1 MPSAVKSE
9 EYDLLHFSERRPKI
23 CTEKLGR
30 IAPKPVYEKVK
41 RIFDLCFSLLLLVVL
56 ILPMLIIAVM
66 IRLDSPGNPIYRQ
79 TRLGKNQKP
88 FTIYK
93 FRTMHLLAEQD
104 GPRWAKPNDSR
115 STRLGRALR
124 HAHLDELPQLINIIA
139 GQMSF
144 VGPRPERPEFYD
156 VFDTYIDGF
165 RQRML
170 VTPGLTGLA
179 QVHGGYE
186 LLPEEKIIY
195 DLEYIKNRSFSQD
208 LHCIFLTFGLLIT
221 HKGAR

>member
-1 MPSAVKSE
+1 MNTQNAPEKPAYLGLYNRFFKRGL
-9 EYDLLHFSERRPKI
+9 DLL
-23 CTEKLGR
+23 L
-30 IAPKPVYEKVK
+30 
-41 RIFDLCFSLLLLVVL
+41 SLVFLLFAL
-56 ILPMLIIAVM
+56 
-66 IRLDSPGNPIYRQ
+66 PIYLLISLAILMEDGAPVFYRPL
-79 TRLGKNQKP
+79 RGGYRGKS
-88 FTIYK
+88 FRIYK